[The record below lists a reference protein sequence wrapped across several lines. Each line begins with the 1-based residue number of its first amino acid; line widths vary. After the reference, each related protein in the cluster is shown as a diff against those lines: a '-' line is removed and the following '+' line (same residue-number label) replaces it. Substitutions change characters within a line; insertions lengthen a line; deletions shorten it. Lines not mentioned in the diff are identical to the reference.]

1 MRGICNKS
9 GHTCA
14 PFNLYHGSR
23 ASALNERPR
32 PHTSR
37 WNGSPVSSSS
47 ASRTAAPCGAFRFV
61 PRPRGSAIVASHV
74 TNRIKAA
81 SRHFARRRTTS
92 LSRDTARP
100 SQFREPAHSIGR
112 APDRHGDIS
121 RFQLLLE
128 YGTSRYLHTCRV
140 DFHLVHS
147 QCFMLARAFF
157 TALRAFLLGL
167 QKNLF

>member
-1 MRGICNKS
+1 MPCVTPTKS
-9 GHTCA
+9 GHNARRWYGHTCVVYAINPGIHA
-14 PFNLYHGSR
+14 PPLNLYHGSH

-74 TNRIKAA
+74 TNRVKAA

-92 LSRDTARP
+92 SPPSPAKLIVGVLARCCAALAAERVAPRLGQTWRDT
-100 SQFREPAHSIGR
+100 E
-112 APDRHGDIS
+112 S
-121 RFQLLLE
+121 R
-128 YGTSRYLHTCRV
+128 
-140 DFHLVHS
+140 
-147 QCFMLARAFF
+147 
-157 TALRAFLLGL
+157 
-167 QKNLF
+167 